1 LNFQFWSRAASHITL
16 ISHTVALGAIYP
28 LLLALLYTEF
38 PRATSITLWTVV
50 ILFAFA
56 RDLFILRK
64 TTTTSLQDRGQG
76 RRRFFRTLTCASLDI
91 LSRSLRRLSFYRIV
105 SAALLLQLLLVLA
118 WRSALLVALSIP
130 LDTGVTGIRTLLILA
145 TLVGGKWATSIVA
158 RCLGFIASGG
168 ITVWFAQQQQH
179 LQPSK
184 LLLSSSKG
192 SVPNYAIS
200 NNEDHDNNMVELTN
214 FPTYESAAN
223 GTPADG
229 IRKEDKDESETHS
242 LTSTASTSNKM
253 PEAYRSVDANA
264 YRSVNDFEDPNL
276 YYDDDDD
283 DLFAGEELA
292 EVSDHPLPSS
302 SPPRYTVEN
311 MRISSID
318 GNGTTAK
325 HFLLQ
330 AVTIS
335 FGSVAKCAL
344 LGGLAQFVWS
354 CLRNARVAQVIIA
367 RRRTNAVSAVTTS
380 GFQGMD
386 VQTTRSS
393 ESGRDVYS
401 NIVYQL
407 AQWCQDTCRQ
417 FVTYHTDL
425 GMAHVATYYKSYSRA
440 AVDVSNLVHSSG
452 KFLPQPTWTCLM
464 LDISHYFCILL
475 PST

>member
-1 LNFQFWSRAASHITL
+1 MFSRAASHITL

-50 ILFAFA
+50 ILFVFT

-105 SAALLLQLLLVLA
+105 SVALFLQLLLVLT

-158 RCLGFIASGG
+158 RCLGLIASGG

-179 LQPSK
+179 LQASSPMQ
-184 LLLSSSKG
+184 SSKG
-192 SVPNYAIS
+192 SAPNCAVS
-200 NNEDHDNNMVELTN
+200 NNENLNNDSNMVELTN
-214 FPTYESAAN
+214 IPTYESSGN
-223 GTPADG
+223 GTSADR
-229 IRKEDKDESETHS
+229 IRNEDKDECETHS

-253 PEAYRSVDANA
+253 PEAYRSMDANA
-264 YRSVNDFEDPNL
+264 YRSVNDFEDPNI
-276 YYDDDDD
+276 YYDDD
-283 DLFAGEELA
+283 DLFAGDDLA
-292 EVSDHPLPSS
+292 EISDHPFPSS

-311 MRISSID
+311 TRVSTMD

-344 LGGLAQFVWS
+344 LGGLAQLVWS
-354 CLRNARVAQVIIA
+354 CLRNVRVAQAIIA
-367 RRRTNAVSAVTTS
+367 RRRANAVSTVATT

-386 VQTTRSS
+386 VRTTRSS
-393 ESGRDVYS
+393 ESRRDVYS
-401 NIVYQL
+401 NIVRQL
-407 AQWCQDTCRQ
+407 AQGCQDTCCQ
-417 FVTYHTDL
+417 FVTYHSDL

-452 KFLPQPTWTCLM
+452 KLLPQQA
-464 LDISHYFCILL
+464 
-475 PST
+475 